1 VIVAILAS
9 GLFLFIFTV
18 VAVRK
23 FGFIGLKF
31 ALMIFALAG
40 IYFVWNPE
48 KMTELAH
55 LFGVGRGAD
64 LVAYA
69 TTTLVFLTVVAG
81 VIRERRANDTLT
93 VLVRR
98 LAIRHAR
105 APKA

>member
-1 VIVAILAS
+1 MIVSVLAS
-9 GLFLFIFTV
+9 GLFMFIFAV

-23 FGFIGLKF
+23 FGFLGLKL
-31 ALMIFALAG
+31 ALMLFAMAG
-40 IYFVWNPE
+40 VYFVWNPDR
-48 KMTELAH
+48 MTDLAN

-93 VLVRR
+93 VLVRK
-98 LAIRHAR
+98 LAIRDAR
-105 APKA
+105 APKI